1 MSATTIIII
10 SILIT
15 LVVLY
20 LSVWVVVKGYAYK
33 HTVDTD
39 EEAKAQHTNNLNEK

>member
-10 SILIT
+10 SVLIT

-39 EEAKAQHTNNLNEK
+39 EEVKTRYTNNLNEK